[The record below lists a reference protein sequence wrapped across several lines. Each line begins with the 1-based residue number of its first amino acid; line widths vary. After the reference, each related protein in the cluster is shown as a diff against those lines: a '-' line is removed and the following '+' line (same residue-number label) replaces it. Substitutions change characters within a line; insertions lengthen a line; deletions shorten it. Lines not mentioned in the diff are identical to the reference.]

1 MSVIL
6 SRSAAEAKPVLSAVE
21 GNLVLCMSEKW
32 SIPRCGTL
40 SFNIL
45 RCGTAFT
52 SSHVGLL
59 TPQSNLTQDEIPE
72 LDKVVTLEI
81 PRISFLG

>member
-6 SRSAAEAKPVLSAVE
+6 SRGVAEAKPVLSAVE
-21 GNLVLCMSEKW
+21 GNLVLCMRKTLVCQNETLYF
-32 SIPRCGTL
+32 SIP
-40 SFNIL
+40 

-52 SSHVGLL
+52 SSHVGVL
-59 TPQSNLTQDEIPE
+59 TPQSNLPQDEIPE

-81 PRISFLG
+81 TRISFLG